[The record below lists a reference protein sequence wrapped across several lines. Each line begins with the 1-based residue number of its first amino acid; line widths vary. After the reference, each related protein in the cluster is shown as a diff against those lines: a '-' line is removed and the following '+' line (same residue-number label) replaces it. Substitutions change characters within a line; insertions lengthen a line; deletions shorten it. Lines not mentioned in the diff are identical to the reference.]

1 MRKQRFGGLL
11 AYTTGGSDGV
21 GGGDGGPVVILLHGF
36 GAPGFDLV
44 DLGSMLDVPDQT
56 RFVFP
61 EAPLVLDSGP
71 GRAWW
76 MLDIEYFERRAR
88 GELTDRSNDVP
99 DSLAERSEQLSAFVD
114 EVATQLGV
122 SHEHMVLGGF
132 SQGSMLACDYVL
144 QAQRKPAGLIL
155 FSSTLI
161 AGPRWTP
168 ALENAAGLKVFQSH
182 GQRDPILPYAD
193 AERLR
198 ELLTDAG
205 AELTFVQFAGGHEL
219 PTPVLLG
226 ASQFIRDV
234 LYPKP

>member
-11 AYTTGGSDGV
+11 AYTTGGNDGV
-21 GGGDGGPVVILLHGF
+21 GGGDGPVVILLHGF

-61 EAPLVLDSGP
+61 EAPLVVDSGP

-76 MLDIEYFERRAR
+76 MLDMEFFERRAR
-88 GELTDRSNDVP
+88 GEQIDRSNDIP
-99 DSLAERSEQLSAFVD
+99 DSLAERSDQLAAFVE
-114 EVATQLGV
+114 EVSKQLGV
-122 SHEHMVLGGF
+122 TADRLIIGGF
-132 SQGSMLACDYVL
+132 SQGAMLACDYVL
-144 QAQRKPAGLIL
+144 RAQHKPAGLVL

-161 AGPRWTP
+161 AQPRLQP
-168 ALENAAGLKVFQSH
+168 GLANLVGLKVFQSH
-182 GQRDPILPYAD
+182 GQRDAILPYHD

-198 ELLTDAG
+198 ALLQGAG
-205 AELTFVQFAGGHEL
+205 CELTFVPFPGGHEL
-219 PTPVLLG
+219 PPTVLMG

-234 LYPKP
+234 LYPAA

>member
-21 GGGDGGPVVILLHGF
+21 GGGDGPVVILLHGF

-76 MLDIEYFERRAR
+76 MLDSEFFERRAR
-88 GELTDRSNDVP
+88 GELIDRSNDIP

-114 EVATQLGV
+114 EVAKQL
-122 SHEHMVLGGF
+122 EAKPEQMILGGF

-144 QAQRKPAGLIL
+144 QAQHRPAGLIL

-161 AGPRWTP
+161 ALPRWAP
-168 ALENAAGLKVFQSH
+168 AMANAAGLKVFQSH
-182 GQRDPILPYAD
+182 GLRDPLLPFGE

-198 ELLTDAG
+198 ELLTEAG
-205 AELTFVQFAGGHEL
+205 AQLSFVEFGGGHEL

-234 LYPKP
+234 LY